1 MTSQSPFSY
10 DKKQKSKDMD
20 KQGKSSSE
28 TPTSTKKT
36 TTTNNQK
43 QPHHQ
48 QQYNNDD
55 LIEKFDSSLP
65 WTSKDMKNGK
75 NFYENYARENDRRK
89 KEGIRHYY

>member
-43 QPHHQ
+43 QPHQ

-89 KEGIRHYY
+89 KEGIKHYY